1 MRVIPI
7 SSIVNM
13 HKVSTRACDNQTF
26 VLCSMEDQSNVW
38 VSRESIVK
46 NDEALASRLRDM
58 ETRDVWP
65 LMNGGRRRE
74 LTSKNCAWAKTGDVI
89 TGNHRRPNVPHDG
102 SPTKPT
108 NADLVRRVLVLER
121 LVDELEQKLL
131 RLTTATSMLS
141 PTHVGDAR
149 FAPNPGDTGDPGSAT
164 QPVPF
169 VLSTQPVPFVLSTQ
183 PVLFDLSTRPESF
196 DLSTRPESF
205 DLSTLLTQPPS
216 IHYLECAEMNQGL
229 PVDGWEMTRTSSCLS
244 ALLG

>member
-1 MRVIPI
+1 
-7 SSIVNM
+7 
-13 HKVSTRACDNQTF
+13 
-26 VLCSMEDQSNVW
+26 MEDKSNVW
-38 VSRESIVK
+38 VSRDSIVK

-102 SPTKPT
+102 SPTTPT

-149 FAPNPGDTGDPGSAT
+149 FAPNPGDPGSAT

-169 VLSTQPVPFVLSTQ
+169 VLSTQPLPFVLSTQPLPFVLSTQ
-183 PVLFDLSTRPESF
+183 PVPFDLSTRPESF
-196 DLSTRPESF
+196 DCAH

-216 IHYLECAEMNQGL
+216 IHYLECVEMNQGL